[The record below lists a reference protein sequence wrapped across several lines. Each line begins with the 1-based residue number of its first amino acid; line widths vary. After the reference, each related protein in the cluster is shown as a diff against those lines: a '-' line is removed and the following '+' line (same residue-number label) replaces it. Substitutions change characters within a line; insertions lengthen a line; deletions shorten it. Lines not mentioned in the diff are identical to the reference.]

1 MHRAGSI
8 GTLST
13 QAPYFKG
20 LPPYLERQVDVLLVV
35 PTGTIS
41 GSPHT
46 FNTQVPTLNGLPHT
60 LTTQVPYIKW
70 FTTYHKYP
78 GSYIKWFTTYP
89 NYPGSYIVYF

>member
-1 MHRAGSI
+1 MQSTGST

-13 QAPYFKG
+13 QVPYFKC

-46 FNTQVPTLNGLPHT
+46 LNNQVPTLNGLP
-60 LTTQVPYIKW
+60 PYPN
-70 FTTYHKYP
+70 YP
-78 GSYIKWFTTYP
+78 GSYIKWFTT
-89 NYPGSYIVYF
+89 IQ

>member
-1 MHRAGSI
+1 MQSTGST

-13 QAPYFKG
+13 QVPTYKG
-20 LPPYLERQVDVLLVV
+20 LPPYLERQVDVPLIV

-41 GSPHT
+41 DLPHT
-46 FNTQVPTLNGLPHT
+46 FNTQVPYSKCLP
-60 LTTQVPYIKW
+60 PYNK
-70 FTTYHKYP
+70 HP